1 MNSSIT
7 KPRLHKVALAITTTA
22 LAVTSLLATPT
33 TLATETAQTTSVS
46 VHGFNRLTKAIST
59 LPLRPDLRLEASTDR
74 LSVVSTKTGALQQIP
89 GRFSRLVS
97 TTLADGVVVAGVDS
111 NKQQIY
117 LWQLAQDGRLTPLS
131 VSRSE
136 RRVAEDVCFYQS
148 AANQQLS
155 LFVIGDRGGADQLLV
170 RQQGQWL
177 KQPLLVRELAIA
189 YDSKSCTTT
198 NSQLLVASP
207 DGLWQFDAE
216 PEGEDKAVMVQAR
229 TPFGAIDDEIV
240 ALKSLDATG
249 QQVLALTEHA
259 KALSLFTRQA
269 DGSYQLQAL
278 PLQGSMPS
286 QGWEYA
292 SVTAPHDGK
301 LHIELHSQ
309 AADSND
315 LPQVWQTELM
325 GVAKAQVTDGT
336 APIAQ
341 VHAMAETSAVQ
352 MRGDVI
358 DDPAI
363 WFNARQPAESRVLA
377 TNKREG
383 LEVYDLSGKQLQK
396 LTVGRLN
403 NVDVRALPDG
413 ALAVATSRD
422 DNALQ
427 LFSVDANGMVTDAG
441 KVATPLHEIYGV
453 CMYQANNGDLFGI
466 ATDKSGQILQY
477 KLQQQAGRWQG
488 QLTARYQLQSQ
499 PEGCVADDQRGGL
512 FIGEEDV
519 GIWHIDLKQGQRSAV
534 LIAKADGK
542 DLVADVEGMA
552 LAQGKT
558 PYLVVSSQGDNSYM
572 VYQALPPYQALGK
585 FRVGTNV
592 DLAIDGSSET
602 DGLDLSVSAFGGPF
616 QQGMLVV
623 QDGRNRMPEQG
634 QNLKLVPWQ
643 QVLDVLKLKP

>member
-1 MNSSIT
+1 MNSLIY
-7 KPRLHKVALAITTTA
+7 KPRLRAVALAIATTT
-22 LAVTSLLATPT
+22 LAATTLLATPSV
-33 TLATETAQTTSVS
+33 LATETSQAAGAS
-46 VHGFNRLTKAIST
+46 VHGFNRLTKAITT
-59 LPLRPDLRLEASTDR
+59 LSLRPDLRLEASTDR
-74 LSVVSTKTGALQQIP
+74 LAVVSTKTGTLQQIP

-97 TTLADGVVVAGVDS
+97 TTLADGMVIAGIES
-111 NKQQIY
+111 NKQQLF
-117 LWQLAQDGRLTPLS
+117 LWQLAQDGSLTPLS

-309 AADSND
+309 AADSKD

-427 LFSVDANGMVTDAG
+427 LFSVDANGVVTDAG

-512 FIGEEDV
+512 FVGEEDV
-519 GIWHIDLKQGQRSAV
+519 GIWHLDLKQGQRSAV
-534 LIAKADGK
+534 LIAKADGQN
-542 DLVADVEGMA
+542 LVADVEGMA

-592 DLAIDGSSET
+592 KLAIDGSSET

-616 QQGMLVV
+616 QRGMLVV